1 MGRPPQSASPPPS
14 SSPRVITFG
23 FLCIR
28 ITIEL
33 HSRWLTRTPH
43 VSRGVVHTPHTL
55 KHPSADKGLA
65 VMADD
70 DDNNN
75 NSKNG
80 KRKNIRHMCVR
91 SEREKLT
98 LVKGCGLAFLDTRSD
113 LQSSRRLPLF
123 TRSRIRRNDLPHAGH
138 RRRRRSCVQCT
149 GLLLAPNN
157 CCRSPFRS
165 RREQS
170 SEIFLAH
177 MRAGF
182 GYIDSRCQLNH
193 HRASVASN
201 KESLVHLS
209 GTNAA

>member
-1 MGRPPQSASPPPS
+1 MGKEK
-14 SSPRVITFG
+14 IYG
-23 FLCIR
+23 
-28 ITIEL
+28 
-33 HSRWLTRTPH
+33 
-43 VSRGVVHTPHTL
+43 
-55 KHPSADKGLA
+55 
-65 VMADD
+65 
-70 DDNNN
+70 
-75 NSKNG
+75 
-80 KRKNIRHMCVR
+80 MCVR
-91 SEREKLT
+91 SEREK

-177 MRAGF
+177 HMRAGF
-182 GYIDSRCQLNH
+182 GSIDSRCQLNH
-193 HRASVASN
+193 HRIASVASN
-201 KESLVHLS
+201 KEILVHLS
-209 GTNAA
+209 GNNTARNADRERDFYN

>member
-1 MGRPPQSASPPPS
+1 MMMIIIIIARMGKEK
-14 SSPRVITFG
+14 IYG
-23 FLCIR
+23 
-28 ITIEL
+28 
-33 HSRWLTRTPH
+33 
-43 VSRGVVHTPHTL
+43 
-55 KHPSADKGLA
+55 
-65 VMADD
+65 
-70 DDNNN
+70 
-75 NSKNG
+75 
-80 KRKNIRHMCVR
+80 MCAR

-138 RRRRRSCVQCT
+138 RRRSCVQCT